1 MHSVSGVV
9 VSQQDG
15 HALSRA
21 SVQLRLSSGDTGTIS
36 ATTAQDGTFTFTAVP
51 DGKFTVQVSN
61 AYDPSTR
68 IDYTSTGQAL
78 EVNGTDISD
87 LVVDAAPTN

>member
-1 MHSVSGVV
+1 
-9 VSQQDG
+9 
-15 HALSRA
+15 
-21 SVQLRLSSGDTGTIS
+21 
-36 ATTAQDGTFTFTAVP
+36 VP

-68 IDYTSTGQAL
+68 IGYTSTGQAL

-87 LVVDAAPTN
+87 LVVNAAPSN